1 VYTTSVPLLASATAV
16 TAARGIPLYAG
27 PKRTSKAGMDDW
39 RVPAKASAVAER
51 SLPSYRRPALK
62 K

>member
-1 VYTTSVPLLASATAV
+1 MASATAV